1 MKILLLILI
10 AYLLGSIQTGLWI
23 GKLFFHIN
31 LREHGSGNTGTTNT
45 FRVLGKTAG
54 TITFL
59 VDMFKGTLAVLLPIW
74 LGVTEVS
81 PLIIGFFAIIGHV
94 FPIFAGFKGG
104 KAVATSAGVLLGFA
118 PLYCVFLLL
127 VFALTLYLTSMN
139 SFSSVTAANV
149 GLITLDVFTAIQYM
163 LDGYD
168 LFFFFVFFFLF
179 SRVSVSLGCLIT
191 LAVFP
196 AIHFL
201 LDGYDLI
208 FTGVLT
214 IMALIII
221 FRHTENM
228 GRIRRHQENLVPFG
242 LNLTKQ
248 NPNK

>member
-54 TITFL
+54 TITVL

-127 VFALTLYLTSMN
+127 VFALTLYLTSMI
-139 SFSSVTAANV
+139 SFSSVTAAIV
-149 GLITLDVFTAIQYM
+149 G
-163 LDGYD
+163 
-168 LFFFFVFFFLF
+168 
-179 SRVSVSLGCLIT
+179 LIT

>member
-23 GKLFFHIN
+23 GKVFFHTN

-59 VDMFKGTLAVLLPIW
+59 VDMLKGTLAVLLPIW

-94 FPIFAGFKGG
+94 FPLFTGFKGG
-104 KAVATSAGVLLGFA
+104 KAVATSAGVLLGFV
-118 PLYCVFLLL
+118 PLYFVFLLL
-127 VFALTLYLTSMN
+127 VFALTLYLTSMI
-139 SFSSVTAANV
+139 SFSSVTTAVV
-149 GLITLDVFTAIQYM
+149 GLITLAT
-163 LDGYD
+163 
-168 LFFFFVFFFLF
+168 
-179 SRVSVSLGCLIT
+179 
-191 LAVFP
+191 FP

-201 LDGYDLI
+201 LDSYDPIFSAVLI
-208 FTGVLT
+208 
-214 IMALIII
+214 IMALVII
-221 FRHTENM
+221 FRHTENIA
-228 GRIRRHQENLVPFG
+228 RIRNHRENLVPFG

-248 NPNK
+248 KPKK

>member
-23 GKLFFHIN
+23 GKVFFHTN

-59 VDMFKGTLAVLLPIW
+59 VDMLKGTLAVLLPIW

-94 FPIFAGFKGG
+94 FPFFTGFKGG

-118 PLYCVFLLL
+118 PLYFVFLLL
-127 VFALTLYLTSMN
+127 VFALTLYLTSMI
-139 SFSSVTAANV
+139 SFSSDTTAVV
-149 GLITLDVFTAIQYM
+149 GLITLAT
-163 LDGYD
+163 
-168 LFFFFVFFFLF
+168 
-179 SRVSVSLGCLIT
+179 
-191 LAVFP
+191 FP

-201 LDGYDLI
+201 LDSYDPIFSAVLI
-208 FTGVLT
+208 
-214 IMALIII
+214 IMALVII
-221 FRHTENM
+221 FRHTENIA
-228 GRIRRHQENLVPFG
+228 RIRNHRENLVPFG

-248 NPNK
+248 KPKK

>member
-23 GKLFFHIN
+23 GKLFFHTN

-54 TITFL
+54 TITVW

-81 PLIIGFFAIIGHV
+81 PLVIGFFAIIGHV

-104 KAVATSAGVLLGFA
+104 KAFATSAGVLLGFA

-127 VFALTLYLTSMN
+127 VFALTLYLTSMI
-139 SFSSVTAANV
+139 SFSSVTAAIV
-149 GLITLDVFTAIQYM
+149 G
-163 LDGYD
+163 
-168 LFFFFVFFFLF
+168 
-179 SRVSVSLGCLIT
+179 LIT

-196 AIHFL
+196 AIRFL
-201 LDGYDLI
+201 LDGYDPIFSTVLI
-208 FTGVLT
+208 
-214 IMALIII
+214 IMALVII

-248 NPNK
+248 NPKK